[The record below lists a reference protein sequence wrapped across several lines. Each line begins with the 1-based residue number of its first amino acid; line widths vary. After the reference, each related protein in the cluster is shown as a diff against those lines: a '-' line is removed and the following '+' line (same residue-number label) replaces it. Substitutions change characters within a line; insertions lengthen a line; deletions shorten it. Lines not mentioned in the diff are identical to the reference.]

1 MAKSKGHTVI
11 RLPPYHCQ
19 YNAIEMIWAQ
29 IKGCAARLNTTPPFT
44 ANKMMTLLE
53 KCCSEVTPDN
63 WRKVVEKTKKLC
75 YDDWDRDV
83 RYDTLEDQPLL
94 INVGDSSCSSDS
106 ESETQTLMSLSDSE

>member
-1 MAKSKGHTVI
+1 MYKLNMYFYFNLTLLLCIILKINIVS
-11 RLPPYHCQ
+11 
-19 YNAIEMIWAQ
+19 
-29 IKGCAARLNTTPPFT
+29 GCAARLNTTPPFT